1 MESLEMF
8 CIQIISN
15 VGLARS
21 NYIEAINKAREEDFK
36 GAEECI
42 ASGKEKFLKGHELH
56 LELFK
61 NEENSNMSISTS
73 VLLMHA
79 EDQLMSAE
87 GFKIIAEELIES
99 YKRINNIEKIIKCES

>member
-1 MESLEMF
+1 MENIELL
-8 CIQIISN
+8 CVQIISN
-15 VGLARS
+15 VGVARS
-21 NYIEAINKAREEDFK
+21 NYIEAINKAKSDDFK

-42 ASGKEKFLKGHELH
+42 ISGKESFLKGHELH

-61 NEENSNMSISTS
+61 KDGNITSIGSS
-73 VLLMHA
+73 VLLMHT

-99 YKRINNIEKIIKCES
+99 YKRVINLEKQLKG

>member
-1 MESLEMF
+1 MENLEML
-8 CIQIISN
+8 CLQIISN

-21 NYIEAINKAREEDFK
+21 SYIEAISKAKEEDFQ
-36 GAEECI
+36 GAEESMI
-42 ASGKEKFLKGHELH
+42 SGKKQFLKGHELH

-61 NEENSNMSISTS
+61 KEGSNMSINTS

-99 YKRINNIEKIIKCES
+99 YKRINSLEKKIKGVN